1 MRLIGTNKSSN
12 GRVWK
17 VFGGV
22 ALAAFAAVV
31 IVNFQDI
38 KRMIKIHMM

>member
-1 MRLIGTNKSSN
+1 MSLIGTNKPSN

-17 VFGGV
+17 VFGGA
-22 ALAAFAAVV
+22 ALAAFAAVL

-38 KRMIKIHMM
+38 KRIIKIHMM